1 MNDGGRNCIGCF
13 EIKIETDAAKFAN
26 VGIAGF
32 GQSGYLIGEG
42 QVLIE
47 DKTKV
52 VGRVGSFNRRG
63 MELGWLLFESDQ
75 KEFGFRRV

>member
-1 MNDGGRNCIGCF
+1 V
-13 EIKIETDAAKFAN
+13 KFTN

-47 DKTKV
+47 DKTEIA
-52 VGRVGSFNRRG
+52 GRVGSFDGRVI
-63 MELGWLLFESDQ
+63 ELG
-75 KEFGFRRV
+75 